1 MNVRPIMLV
10 LALTGCASSASD
22 KIMDQIE
29 QSVRMPPGADT
40 LQSYRRYYYHDDR
53 AVVGTYVRSSKP
65 GREWRTKDKMIMVLD
80 GGCGVVNVVF
90 SIKDKRVTY
99 TACNGVA

>member
-10 LALTGCASSASD
+10 LALTGCAPSASD

-29 QSVRMPPGADT
+29 QTVRMPPGANT
-40 LQSYRRYYYHDDR
+40 LKSYRRYYYR
-53 AVVGTYVRSSKP
+53 YNRVVVGTYVRSSKP
-65 GREWRTKDKMIMVLD
+65 GREWRTKEKMIMVLD
-80 GGCGVVNVVF
+80 GGCHVVNVFF

-99 TACNGVA
+99 AACNGVA